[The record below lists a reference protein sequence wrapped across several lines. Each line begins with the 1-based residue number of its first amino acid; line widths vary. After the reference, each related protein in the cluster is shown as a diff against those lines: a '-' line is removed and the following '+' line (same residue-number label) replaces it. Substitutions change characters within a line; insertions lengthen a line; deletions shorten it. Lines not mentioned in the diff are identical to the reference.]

1 MTRIPIA
8 FQVTAVSIAEPSAI
22 SPILATATV
31 YFRSEAYALRN
42 EYLRMFTDCIIDIIP
57 LYPL

>member
-1 MTRIPIA
+1 MNHPAIG
-8 FQVTAVSIAEPSAI
+8 FQVTAFAVNETTAI

-42 EYLRMFTDCIIDIIP
+42 EYLRLFRDCVIDIIP
-57 LYPL
+57 LYA